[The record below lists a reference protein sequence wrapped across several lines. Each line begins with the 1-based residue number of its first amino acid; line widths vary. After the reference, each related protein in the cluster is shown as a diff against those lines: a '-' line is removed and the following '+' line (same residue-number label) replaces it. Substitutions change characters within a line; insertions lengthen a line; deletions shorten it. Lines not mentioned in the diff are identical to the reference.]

1 MRTSA
6 LDPVKPCNINTARFP
21 PSKKNGFG
29 AVTFI
34 LFVISSY
41 LHYSQKINRKNKSR
55 PPHVK
60 IENDQPYHHNDA
72 TSNPK
77 MKNKVPSTAAVRF
90 KTASKP
96 RAFWRPNNCSAP
108 PAIAPRP
115 CDRPDMSSTTTI
127 NKTATTSRLIVAI
140 VCIVVSSSFYLHA
153 FYYIEVIDKTP
164 AFKLSGRV
172 AEPFADDFLHLV
184 DDDEGAVVRHLDNF
198 FEWRNLTFIDDHI

>member
-6 LDPVKPCNINTARFP
+6 LDPVKPCNINTARGP

-29 AVTFI
+29 ALTFI
-34 LFVISSY
+34 VQVISSY
-41 LHYSQKINRKNKSR
+41 IPLFPKKIVKKQKLTASRKNRERSAF
-55 PPHVK
+55 
-60 IENDQPYHHNDA
+60 HHNDA

-77 MKNKVPSTAAVRF
+77 MKNNVPSTAAVRF

-140 VCIVVSSSFYLHA
+140 VCIVVSSSFFLHA
-153 FYYIEVIDKTP
+153 FYYIEVDVKTP
-164 AFKLSGRV
+164 AF
-172 AEPFADDFLHLV
+172 
-184 DDDEGAVVRHLDNF
+184 
-198 FEWRNLTFIDDHI
+198 